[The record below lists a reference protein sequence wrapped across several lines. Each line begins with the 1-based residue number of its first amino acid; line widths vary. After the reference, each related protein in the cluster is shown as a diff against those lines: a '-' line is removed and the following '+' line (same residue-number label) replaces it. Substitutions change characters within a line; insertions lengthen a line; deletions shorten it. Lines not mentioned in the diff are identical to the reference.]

1 MNERTTEK
9 NTELEIDLTRL
20 LGALLRKAWLI
31 VGVAVICAVLALIGT
46 VLFVAPKYQSSVM
59 FYVNNN
65 SVSLG
70 DVDFKITSSDI
81 SASKS
86 LVNTYIVI
94 LNTRETL
101 TDVIDY
107 AEANV
112 TYESLKG
119 MIKAEAVD
127 ATEIFR
133 VTVTSTDPV
142 QAEALA
148 GAIGYILPKRIN
160 SVIQGTCALV
170 VDHAVLPASPCSP
183 SYTKNA
189 MLGFFLGLVAVI
201 CVLIVMETLDNTIRT
216 EEDITQVCEHP
227 ILAPVPG
234 MTDGT
239 KSTAYGYTRTKNKEP
254 ENKSREAER
263 KTTALFGAD
272 IPFSALESYKLLRTK
287 LQFSF
292 TGENGCRVIGITSA
306 LSGEG
311 KSVTAINLAYS
322 LSELGKRVIL
332 LDGDMRRP
340 TLAEKLHIKKDPGL
354 SSCLTGQRDLANLV
368 QYCEL
373 PENEKAF
380 HVITAGINPPN
391 PVELLSSNRMD
402 VVLDTL
408 RKHYDYVIVDMPPVT
423 EVSDVLA
430 VAQKLDGIL
439 LVVRQNVC
447 NRIALNATVRQ
458 LAFVDAKI
466 LGVVFNGI
474 TEQGGHY
481 GKKYYN
487 KYYQKRYGNYYRRET
502 VKHEPI
508 SWEDKDTEK

>member
-1 MNERTTEK
+1 MNEQTTQK
-9 NTELEIDLTRL
+9 DSELEIDLRRL
-20 LGALLRKAWLI
+20 VGALLRKSWLI
-31 VGVAVICAVLALIGT
+31 AGVAVLCAVLALVGT

-101 TDVIDY
+101 VDVIDY
-107 AEANV
+107 AEV
-112 TYESLKG
+112 DLTYERLKG
-119 MIKAEAVD
+119 MISAQAVD

-142 QAEALA
+142 EAEAVA

-170 VDHAVLPASPCSP
+170 VDRAVLPAEPCSP
-183 SYTKNA
+183 NYTKNT
-189 MLGFFLGLVAVI
+189 MIGFVLGLLAVVAVLT
-201 CVLIVMETLDNTIRT
+201 VLETLDNTIRT
-216 EEDITQVCEHP
+216 EEDITGVCEHP

-234 MTDGT
+234 MTESGKGAT
-239 KSTAYGYTRTKNKEP
+239 YGYTRSDKNKEADRRP
-254 ENKSREAER
+254 AV
-263 KTTALFGAD
+263 LFGAD

-292 TGENGCRVIGITSA
+292 AGESGCRVIGITSA

-311 KSVTAINLAYS
+311 KSVTAVNLAYS

-408 RKHYDYVIVDMPPVT
+408 RKHYDYVIMDMPPAT

-447 NRIALNATVRQ
+447 NRIALNASVRQ

-466 LGVVFNGI
+466 LGIVFNGI
-474 TEQGGHY
+474 TEQGHGY

-487 KYYQKRYGNYYRRET
+487 KYYQKRYGHYYRREP

-508 SWEDKDTEK
+508 SWEEKDTEQ